1 MEFSEWRNLMQNLKE
16 DWKELWRTR
25 FNDEVRAEGVATKSF
40 NRLFIDKG
48 EVIVATRDYKPP
60 SFHEVLEAY
69 MPQYLANSL
78 NPHPSQGGW
87 GKFIREHILKQK
99 ATVSTNKRNRVNEF
113 TQKKKIDR
121 APKPV
126 KARFRK
132 LKKSGKRWKPV
143 PV

>member
-1 MEFSEWRNLMQNLKE
+1 MEFSEWRNLMQNLKG

-25 FNDEVRAEGVATKSF
+25 FNDEVRAEGIATKSF
-40 NRLFIDKG
+40 DRLFIDKG
-48 EVIVATRDYKPP
+48 EVIIATRDYKPP

-69 MPQYLANSL
+69 IPRHIVNNL

-99 ATVSTNKRNRVNEF
+99 KGRSTSSCRKCRIEGN
-113 TQKKKIDR
+113 TQKKND
-121 APKPV
+121 PKFRNS
-126 KARFRK
+126 RFKR

-143 PV
+143 SL